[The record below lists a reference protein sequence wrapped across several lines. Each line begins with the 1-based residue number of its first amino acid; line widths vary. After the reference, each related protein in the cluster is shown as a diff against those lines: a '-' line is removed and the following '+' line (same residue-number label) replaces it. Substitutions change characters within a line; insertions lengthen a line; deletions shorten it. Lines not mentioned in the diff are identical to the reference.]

1 MENKNKNKNK
11 NKKRVFHFL
20 NTGNYS
26 GAENVVVNIAQ
37 LVNNYDHV
45 YVSPDGAINE
55 ILSNNNISHI
65 SISKLSFLNYLHIVN
80 KYKPDIVHSHDFKA
94 SIIAGILSSKVTG
107 YGGKVIAQLHKND
120 LRMTKLSVL
129 SIVFCLILKRFSKV
143 IVVSQS
149 VVNEY
154 IFKEKLKKKAVTV
167 NNVVNFEKIKR
178 ESLRFVVDNYD
189 IVYVARMSDE
199 KGPLKFLDI
208 IEQVNQRK
216 AVKVVWVGDG
226 GMLDIVKNTIELKHL
241 KNVIQLAGF
250 QSNPYPYITN
260 SKIAILTSKYEGFGL
275 SALEAQLLGKPV
287 VSTNVG
293 GIGAILTKD
302 TGLLTNSDD
311 EFVDEIIR
319 LLNNQ
324 QYYLFKQENAKKRSK
339 KINDISKYIKKF
351 NKIYEES

>member
-1 MENKNKNKNK
+1 MENKNK

-37 LVNNYDHV
+37 LVNNYNHV

-65 SISKLSFLNYLHIVN
+65 SIPKLSFLNYLHIVS
-80 KYKPDIVHSHDFKA
+80 KYKPDIVHAHDFKA
-94 SIIAGILSSKVTG
+94 SIIAGILSSKVTS

-129 SIVFCLILKRFSKV
+129 SVVFCLILKRFSKV

-167 NNVVNFEKIKR
+167 NNIVNFEKIKK
-178 ESLRFVVDNYD
+178 ESEVFDVDDYD

-208 IEQVNQRK
+208 IEQVNKKRP
-216 AVKVVWVGDG
+216 VKVVWVGDG
-226 GMLDIVKNTIELKHL
+226 DMLNTVKHIISVKNLN
-241 KNVIQLAGF
+241 NVIELAGF
-250 QSNPYPYITN
+250 QSNPYPYIIAG
-260 SKIAILTSKYEGFGL
+260 KIAILTSKYEGFGL

-293 GIGAILTKD
+293 GLGAILTKD

-319 LLNNQ
+319 LLNNR